1 MKDIIS
7 KVCSQLITDSHVIG
21 IVLNCGESS
30 EFGELDNMVWNDPL
44 QNEGLILDLC
54 VISKEIGGQR
64 TLYTDAGVRISM
76 RWWKEE
82 KFREH
87 LQNVNIA
94 LDEKKVIYDKTGML
108 KEYFGE
114 ELYL

>member
-21 IVLNCGESS
+21 IVLNCGRSS
-30 EFGELDNMVWNDPL
+30 EFDELEEMIWNDPL
-44 QNEGLILDLC
+44 KNDGLILDLC

-82 KFREH
+82 EFHEH
-87 LQNVNIA
+87 MKKSSGVLN
-94 LDEKKVIYDKTGML
+94 EKKVIYDKTGIL